1 MMHRAL
7 LGYTGLCALV
17 TSGLAFAAA
26 DDPSCTPS
34 APAKAVGAWIETN
47 DDGDGGDNNLNYWSP
62 NSPFQALI
70 QNDVYNSV
78 DILSICWADTVPV
91 ATDTVPSTNDGAS
104 GWTLS
109 FGSGVHPNGP
119 TIPTAPPMP
128 PGGYTNTDYF
138 GWIVDAAQTA
148 NSKIK
153 ITVTLNAW
161 DIDVL
166 NRIFHDST
174 NPDATSAQSFASNV
188 VAFLDHY
195 QINGIDVD
203 WETCFDQT
211 TGCQDCIGSYYSN
224 PSSDP
229 QCPGTHGTSADMFVT
244 VFTAIGSA
252 FDTAEANDDSADYL
266 LTLSPAMPG
275 TFNNACGK
283 TVSCYFDAVNLQ
295 LYYNPDLNDT
305 YSDFGVHSS
314 LFAYGACFEND
325 CAMGMVTDGANEA
338 FKDNNENYQYNQYMM
353 WRLNSANWLYE
364 QGQQQ
369 KLYEMVFPPAPP
381 GDIDGDGDF
390 DTDDITA
397 AHDLL
402 GTHPAD
408 LNFDGCID
416 GADLGQ
422 LLGAWGC
429 P

>member
-1 MMHRAL
+1 
-7 LGYTGLCALV
+7 
-17 TSGLAFAAA
+17 
-26 DDPSCTPS
+26 
-34 APAKAVGAWIETN
+34 
-47 DDGDGGDNNLNYWSP
+47 
-62 NSPFQALI
+62 
-70 QNDVYNSV
+70 
-78 DILSICWADTVPV
+78 
-91 ATDTVPSTNDGAS
+91 
-104 GWTLS
+104 
-109 FGSGVHPNGP
+109 
-119 TIPTAPPMP
+119 MP
-128 PGGYTNTDYF
+128 PAGYTNTDYF

-148 NSKIK
+148 NSNIK

-166 NRIFHDST
+166 NRIFHDPT

-295 LYYNPDLNDT
+295 LRPGAFIQLESPVVTFVLTDQYYLVAAVNQHAARFVNAGDDAEVALTMYPVRLKLTAPDPRYPLE
-305 YSDFGVHSS
+305 FGAIHV
-314 LFAYGACFEND
+314 
-325 CAMGMVTDGANEA
+325 
-338 FKDNNENYQYNQYMM
+338 
-353 WRLNSANWLYE
+353 
-364 QGQQQ
+364 GQP
-369 KLYEMVFPPAPP
+369 LS
-381 GDIDGDGDF
+381 
-390 DTDDITA
+390 
-397 AHDLL
+397 
-402 GTHPAD
+402 
-408 LNFDGCID
+408 
-416 GADLGQ
+416 
-422 LLGAWGC
+422 
-429 P
+429 